1 MFFIIIFM
9 LPNLLAYLL
18 YVRVCLLFSYSLSNT
33 HGYNIYSCLLAVC
46 VFVFYFLLMPVFVFV
61 LQFILFTSLVIVFV
75 TKIITTTINNIFF
88 SSQQLAIFILAYS
101 MRLISLPSC
110 GCFGV
115 LCMCLFKC
123 PWLYASF
130 IIVVTKIYYL
140 YVCLFILCFL
150 SFERAF
156 LSLLK
161 KTTEN
166 PIIVAAIYDVL

>member
-1 MFFIIIFM
+1 M
-9 LPNLLAYLL
+9 
-18 YVRVCLLFSYSLSNT
+18 
-33 HGYNIYSCLLAVC
+33 C
-46 VFVFYFLLMPVFVFV
+46 VFVFLFFVLMPVFVFV

-161 KTTEN
+161 KLLKILLLLLPFTMFCNYFVDHHVYLNCFCMISCRILESK
-166 PIIVAAIYDVL
+166 IRFV

>member
-1 MFFIIIFM
+1 MYVFVSFSLTLFQIHTDIIFTLACLPCVCLFFI
-9 LPNLLAYLL
+9 
-18 YVRVCLLFSYSLSNT
+18 
-33 HGYNIYSCLLAVC
+33 
-46 VFVFYFLLMPVFVFV
+46 FLLMPVFVFV

-75 TKIITTTINNIFF
+75 TKIITTINNIFF